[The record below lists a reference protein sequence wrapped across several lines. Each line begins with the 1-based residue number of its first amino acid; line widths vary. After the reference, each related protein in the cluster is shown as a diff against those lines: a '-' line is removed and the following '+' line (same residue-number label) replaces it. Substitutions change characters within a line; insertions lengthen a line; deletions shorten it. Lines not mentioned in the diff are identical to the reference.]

1 MPILAAPLVIPFSKA
16 VPALA
21 GLTGLLGMTALSN
34 KVNEYIQDNPEE
46 SMKILSTIIPGVGI
60 GEIFMNK
67 EKISLEDL
75 DEMTDE
81 EAQDLSKEEKAELMK
96 QGGKSRSKDKRQ
108 TMIDLSEKLGLSS
121 EGKEKQDIEYEI
133 DERYDEGG
141 VEDAPKPKFDYKKF
155 FRNRRADGGAIGIEV
170 LFEEKKPRKDFNTG
184 GTTYDS
190 RASAV
195 DYATALDK
203 VGAGT
208 AAQKRQSLSD
218 YLGNVISTQGQKLGN
233 AAVIPLQAAKGVL
246 GIQGTPI
253 TDSMQASLQQIIQDK
268 ISKTGKLKGGI
279 DYRDY
284 GVQTTTGKEFEGF
297 GKRSFTDPEA
307 ALATTLG
314 QADYVVDPKTGKIT
328 FTGGTAYD
336 FRDDQFG
343 GLGKFIS
350 KGGVFSDQAT
360 QYNPDITLGS
370 DFMKQFNQPKY
381 PDYKTAALQSQ
392 YYKNNPSSLDFDL
405 FKSAYARAVP
415 DSGIKTTIGSEGN
428 IITNYGNYDPSNT
441 YSAYMSN
448 RGTSS
453 SNPFFDQFKGSQY
466 ADMPAI
472 MKAMYGDPG
481 NLNPYYADGG
491 RVGLFMGGD
500 PLTGQA
506 LAIYNSM
513 NSYGFSDQEI
523 ANALEGQGL
532 YTPGSTPVVEE
543 PVTNTVQN
551 IINQGG
557 GDGPPNDPPKDP
569 FGGLGYSSAN
579 FGLGANKDVMDYE
592 ADAYNVGRTLTGQLN
607 KIGLGIFSALKNIPT
622 PFNLARK
629 AFENYKEQKAIE
641 EAQKEAARLDAERAT
656 LDAAYGR
663 GNKGADFTGGRF
675 DGADSFSDYSAD
687 PTGYSG
693 SSKDGGIMGYGGK
706 SGTPKGL
713 AAMFVEKR

>member
-184 GTTYDS
+184 GTTYDP

-218 YLGNVISTQGQKLGN
+218 YLGNVISTQGQKLGT

-297 GKRSFTDPEA
+297 GKRSITDPEA

-314 QADYVVDPKTGKIT
+314 QADYVVDPITGKVT

-360 QYNPDITLGS
+360 QYNPDITLSPNFIKQTRTPLSES
-370 DFMKQFNQPKY
+370 DFFKQFYGVPYKGFENKFFKTLQKGDPNY
-381 PDYKTAALQSQ
+381 DEVRRSSSAGSFSDLVDRGIIQAYTGPTDYK
-392 YYKNNPSSLDFDL
+392 
-405 FKSAYARAVP
+405 
-415 DSGIKTTIGSEGN
+415 
-428 IITNYGNYDPSNT
+428 NYLST
-441 YSAYMSN
+441 
-448 RGTSS
+448 
-453 SNPFFDQFKGSQY
+453 F
-466 ADMPAI
+466 
-472 MKAMYGDPG
+472 
-481 NLNPYYADGG
+481 ADGG
-491 RVGLFMGGD
+491 RVGLFMGG
-500 PLTGQA
+500 PALEGQA
-506 LAIYNSM
+506 LQIYNSM
-513 NSYGFSDQEI
+513 KGYNFSDQQI
-523 ANALEGQGL
+523 ADALQGQGL
-532 YTPGSTPVVEE
+532 YTPA
-543 PVTNTVQN
+543 
-551 IINQGG
+551 GG
-557 GDGPPNDPPKDP
+557 GGGGEGGNEQFTGIIGTQLNRGDDSVTSIAPGTLQKQYQAQLNNPINNFLYETGAKIKASQPYQKSMNLGAMAIGALSGIP
-569 FGGLGYSSAN
+569 GLGFLLDKLGKDGN
-579 FGLGANKDVMDYE
+579 FNRG
-592 ADAYNVGRTLTGQLN
+592 
-607 KIGLGIFSALKNIPT
+607 NIREMNT
-622 PFNLARK
+622 PK
-629 AFENYKEQKAIE
+629 
-641 EAQKEAARLDAERAT
+641 T
-656 LDAAYGR
+656 LDAT
-663 GNKGADFTGGRF
+663 K
-675 DGADSFSDYSAD
+675 FSD
-687 PTGYSG
+687 TSG
-693 SSKDGGIMGYGGK
+693 INTDFGGVTVDDLG
-706 SGTPKGL
+706 S
-713 AAMFVEKR
+713 